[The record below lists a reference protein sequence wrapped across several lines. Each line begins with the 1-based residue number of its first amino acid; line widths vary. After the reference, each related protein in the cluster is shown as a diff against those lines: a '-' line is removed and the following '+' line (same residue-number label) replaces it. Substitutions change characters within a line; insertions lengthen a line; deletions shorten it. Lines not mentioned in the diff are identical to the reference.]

1 MPRLL
6 LILLLLMLQPWLLHA
21 DEWWAWSNV
30 DYYRKPPWTGSVF
43 MANFADEVDGSY
55 AQMVSPRVKYAA
67 TRWLDLG
74 LGLSTFRLENIA
86 TGDHYNQLR
95 TELEVDPH
103 YNLTEQLRVDWR
115 NRMEW
120 RDNQGAPAT
129 ANRTR
134 HRLQLAWTLPQ
145 PLGPLT
151 RVFASD
157 ECLIDLHLRRQTE
170 NRVVPLGLTFKI
182 TGSMDLDVFYMIDSK
197 RTKTEWKHESVLGT
211 YLRVR
216 F

>member
-1 MPRLL
+1 MLRLL
-6 LILLLLMLQPWLLHA
+6 LTLLGLLAVLPARA

-30 DYYRKPPWTGSVF
+30 DYYRRPPWTGSVF
-43 MANFADEVDGSY
+43 MGNFADEVDGSY

-67 TRWLDLG
+67 ARWLDLG
-74 LGLSTFRLENIA
+74 LGLSMFRLENIA
-86 TGDHYNQLR
+86 THDRYDQLR
-95 TELEVDPH
+95 AELEVNPH
-103 YNLTEQLRVDWR
+103 YELTSHVRLDWR

-120 RDNQGAPAT
+120 RENQGAPSA

-134 HRLQLAWTLPQ
+134 HRMQLGWTLPQ

-151 RVFASD
+151 RLFASD
-157 ECLIDLHLRRQTE
+157 ECLMDLHLRRPTE
-170 NRVVPLGLTFKI
+170 NRIVPLGLTFKL
-182 TGSMDLDVFYMIDSK
+182 TDSMDLDLMYMIDSK
-197 RTKTEWKHESVLGT
+197 RTKTAWKSESVIVT